1 MFTGDVMNDILLVE
15 DDDNIAEGIIYY
27 LNKSNYNIKRIDNYD
42 DTVNYLEENKTKL
55 ILLDIAL
62 GNKNGIDL
70 YQNCIIKHNVPTIFL
85 TANDDEENIVTCFNL
100 GIDDYITKPFRVR
113 ELEIRIRKVLER
125 NKNTTIIK
133 SKNIKFDT
141 SRMIVYKDDIIVN
154 LTSLEMQLLYL
165 LFENINKVVRRN
177 IIIDKIWEITGNDI
191 DDHTVTVYF
200 NRIREKIGDDIIV
213 TVKGIGYRVD
223 GCYE

>member
-27 LNKSNYNIKRIDNYD
+27 LNKSNYNIKRTDNYD

>member
-1 MFTGDVMNDILLVE
+1 MFNGDVMNDILLVE

-62 GNKNGIDL
+62 GNKSGIDL